1 MSEKLSER
9 QLVDRRGQPEAHAPS
24 VRRSRTPLAWWRNPW
39 RRPHILGTATWV
51 YIAWSLLP
59 VVIAIAIS
67 FNSGRSNSVW
77 QGFSLQWWWGHPKF
91 DPSGALFVSPELRA
105 ALIQSLRLS
114 FLTMFIAV
122 PLGVLFAIGISRWR
136 GPAPA
141 GANFLMLFSFVIP
154 EIIVGISMFLF
165 FTYTLK
171 FVHLGTTAQLL
182 SLVTYQISYPVII
195 VRARMLSI
203 GKEYEEA
210 ATDLGASPTQ
220 AVRRVLLPMLYPAIL
235 VSFAIVFADT
245 IDDFI
250 TVRYLSGGASTEP
263 LSVKI
268 YNFSRGALTPAINAA
283 ATFLLLSTLVV
294 ALIGVFLYRR
304 MSKGQRGQTQ
314 EMTGYLS

>member
-24 VRRSRTPLAWWRNPW
+24 VKRSRTPLAWWRNPW

>member
-24 VRRSRTPLAWWRNPW
+24 VKRSRTPLAWWRNPW
-39 RRPHILGTATWV
+39 RRPHILGAATWV

-114 FLTMFIAV
+114 LLTMFIAV

-304 MSKGQRGQTQ
+304 MSRGQRGQTQ